1 MRGTFLFLCF
11 FCMVAINVTAQTQ
24 RFQAGLVAG
33 ANLSQIDGDRLGG
46 FNQPGL
52 SAGVKVA
59 TILSER
65 WQVSLELLYS
75 QQGSR
80 RTNNDDPFS
89 AYEKIRLNFIE
100 VPVLI
105 NFKEWKFH
113 LSGGVAYNRLINFKV
128 IDASGVDV
136 TDSQDFNENM
146 FALVLGG
153 IYYFQE
159 NMGVEV
165 RWMRSLSDL
174 QAQKSRDSF
183 IGRSLSF
190 KLVYLF

>member
-1 MRGTFLFLCF
+1 MRGTFF
-11 FCMVAINVTAQTQ
+11 FILIFCSVAITATAQ
-24 RFQAGLVAG
+24 RFQAGVVAG

-52 SAGVKVA
+52 SAGGKVA

-80 RTNNDDPFS
+80 RSNNDDPFS

-136 TDSQDFNENM
+136 TDAQDFNENI

-153 IYYFQE
+153 IYYFQD

-165 RWMRSLSDL
+165 RWMRSLTDL
-174 QAQKSRDSF
+174 QAQKNRDSF